1 MPQASANGITIEYD
15 IHGPDNGAPLVLI
28 TGLGSQMTRWPLSFL
43 DALAER
49 GFRIVYFDNRD
60 MGLSTHFTSAG
71 IPDFKA
77 VVKTAAAGQTPDVPY
92 RLDDMAAD
100 VVGLMDALGLEK
112 AHLAGASMG
121 GMIGQLVAADHGH
134 RALSLT
140 SIMSTTGNPDL
151 PRSTPEAQ
159 AMLATPTPDPVSDR
173 EAFLER
179 AVESSRVIGS
189 PAYPI
194 DADTLKAR
202 AAADADR
209 CYNPAGFA
217 RQYAAILA
225 APDRRKQ
232 LPGIACPVMAVHGA
246 DDPLVTVEGGK
257 DTVASI
263 PGSTLEIIEGMG
275 HDLPPQVHDRVASA
289 IAQVAGL

>member
-1 MPQASANGITIEYD
+1 MPQAIANGITIEYD

-28 TGLGSQMTRWPLSFL
+28 TGLGSQMTRWPPSFL

-49 GFRIVYFDNRD
+49 GFRVVYFDNRD
-60 MGLSTHFTSAG
+60 MGLTTHFTEAG
-71 IPDFKA
+71 IPDFKS
-77 VVKTAAAGQTPDVPY
+77 VVTTKAAGGTPDVPY
-92 RLDDMAAD
+92 HLDDMAAD
-100 VVGLMDALGLEK
+100 VVGLMDALGIEK
-112 AHLAGASMG
+112 AHVAGASMG

-159 AMLATPTPDPVSDR
+159 AMLATPSPDPKTDR

-179 AVESSRVIGS
+179 AVQSSRVIGS

-194 DADTLKAR
+194 DAETLKAR

-209 CYNPAGFA
+209 CHNPAGFA

-225 APDRRKQ
+225 APDRRAK
-232 LPGIACPVMAVHGA
+232 LAGVSCPVMVVHGA

-257 DTVASI
+257 DTAAAI
-263 PGSTLEIIEGMG
+263 PGSTLEIIDGMG

-289 IAQVAGL
+289 IARVAGL

>member
-15 IHGPDNGAPLVLI
+15 IHGPEDGAPLVLI

-43 DALAER
+43 DALAQR
-49 GFRIVYFDNRD
+49 GFRVVYFDNRD
-60 MGLSTHFTSAG
+60 MGLTTHFAEVG

-77 VVKTAAAGQTPDVPY
+77 VVTAKAAGKAPDVPY
-92 RLDDMAAD
+92 HLDDMAAD

-112 AHLAGASMG
+112 AHVAGASMG

-159 AMLATPTPDPVSDR
+159 AMLATPSPDPHTDR

-179 AVESSRVIGS
+179 AVQSSRVIGS

-194 DADTLKAR
+194 EAETLKAR

-209 CYNPAGFA
+209 CHNPAGFA

-225 APDRRKQ
+225 APDRRAK
-232 LPGIACPVMAVHGA
+232 LAGVTCPVMVVHGSA
-246 DDPLVTVEGGK
+246 DPLVTVEGGQ
-257 DTVASI
+257 DTAAAI
-263 PGSTLEIIEGMG
+263 PGAMLEIIEGMG
-275 HDLPPQVHDRVASA
+275 HDLPPQVHERVAAA
-289 IAQVAGL
+289 IARAAGL

>member
-15 IHGPDNGAPLVLI
+15 IHGPDNGAPLGLI

-92 RLDDMAAD
+92 RVDDMAAD

-112 AHLAGASMG
+112 AHLA
-121 GMIGQLVAADHGH
+121 
-134 RALSLT
+134 T

-225 APDRRKQ
+225 APDRRKK
-232 LPGIACPVMAVHGA
+232 LAGIACPVMVVHGA

-257 DTVASI
+257 DTAASI
-263 PGSTLEIIEGMG
+263 PGATLEIIDGMG

-289 IAQVAGL
+289 IARVAGR

>member
-15 IHGPDNGAPLVLI
+15 IHGPDHGAPLMLI

-49 GFRIVYFDNRD
+49 GFRTIYFDNRD
-60 MGLSTHFTSAG
+60 MGLTTHFTEAG
-71 IPDFKA
+71 IPDFKS
-77 VVKTAAAGQTPDVPY
+77 VVMTKAAGGTPDVPY
-92 RLDDMAAD
+92 HLDDMAAD
-100 VVGLMDALGLEK
+100 VVGLMDVLGIEK
-112 AHLAGASMG
+112 VHVAGASMG

-159 AMLATPTPDPVSDR
+159 AMLATPTPDPVTDR

-179 AVESSRVIGS
+179 AVQSSRVIGS
-189 PAYPI
+189 PAFPI
-194 DADTLKAR
+194 DAETLKAR

-209 CYNPAGFA
+209 CHNPAGFA

-225 APDRRKQ
+225 APDRRAK
-232 LPGIACPVMAVHGA
+232 LARVTCPVMVVHGS
-246 DDPLVTVEGGK
+246 DDPLVTVEGGR
-257 DTVASI
+257 DTAAAI
-263 PGSTLEIIEGMG
+263 PGAMLEIIEGMG
-275 HDLPPQVHDRVASA
+275 HDLPPQVHERVAAA
-289 IAQVAGL
+289 IAKAAGL